1 MSHLPRSVHLIAEA
15 PEFDVVW
22 IFVTVGFSQITVVGA
37 ALEVA
42 VLQHIFCIFRSAG
55 SEIDGHH
62 DVTAGFF
69 RPVRKLIQTEFVC
82 LNHAPG
88 KIRFCRPFVFRTYAV
103 FPVIARD
110 KVSARVTDDR
120 YLKLFDKIQ
129 GIFSEALLVG
139 ESTSFLID
147 AFVNGASQVLDKGTE
162 DSFVNFSGKKI
173 FVNDNLCFFHT

>member
-1 MSHLPRSVHLIAEA
+1 MK
-15 PEFDVVW
+15 
-22 IFVTVGFSQITVVGA
+22 TG
-37 ALEVA
+37 
-42 VLQHIFCIFRSAG
+42 
-55 SEIDGHH
+55 
-62 DVTAGFF
+62 
-69 RPVRKLIQTEFVC
+69 
-82 LNHAPG
+82 
-88 KIRFCRPFVFRTYAV
+88 
-103 FPVIARD
+103 D

-147 AFVNGASQVLDKGTE
+147 ALVNGASQVLDKGTE